1 MIKKILCAGAVAAS
15 AAFLVPQASAQTVSP
30 AGPFTLSNV
39 GTISVSKGI
48 TLSCGLTGS
57 GNVTAGGAATVT
69 SLNLTG
75 GLCGSIVFSGTPYT
89 ISSTSTSSITINGVV
104 VTAITGNCAGSLTGS
119 FNQATGEITFANA
132 TLPSTS
138 GGSACRITGK
148 VKTTPALSFT
158 IP

>member
-1 MIKKILCAGAVAAS
+1 MIKKILSAGAVLAS

-30 AGPFTLSNV
+30 TGPFTLTNV
-39 GTISVSKGI
+39 GTISVTKGI

-57 GNVTAGGAATVT
+57 GNVSSSGAASVT
-69 SLNLTG
+69 SINLTG
-75 GLCGSIVFSGTPYT
+75 GLCGSIVFSGTPYAVT
-89 ISSTSTSSITINGVV
+89 STSTSSITINGVV
-104 VTAITGNCAGSLTGS
+104 VTAITGNCAGNLTGS

-138 GGSACRITGK
+138 GGNPCSITGK